1 MQTENPDLD
10 DAEYENIP
18 NPWPWSEINCAPEF
32 AKMTVIFDGSRYGE
46 LLFGEVEQL
55 EQYISIVDFIDTDGT
70 VMWPNFIRIDVSD
83 VQTDA
88 GKVVSDALIERVESN
103 VE

>member
-10 DAEYENIP
+10 DAEYEKIP
-18 NPWPWSEINCAPEF
+18 NPRPRSETNCDPEF
-32 AKMTVIFDGSRYGE
+32 GKMTVIFDGSRYGE
-46 LLFGEVEQL
+46 LLFGEDEQVEQ
-55 EQYISIVDFIDTDGT
+55 YMSIVDFIDTDGT
-70 VMWPNFIRIDVSD
+70 VMWPNLIRIDVSD

-88 GKVVSDALIERVESN
+88 CKVVSDTLIETVESN